1 LGFFSASRHEAITDL
16 ATGIAMHRLF
26 LATALLTVLS
36 VATPTAWSQLPDSV
50 QRSSSPQG
58 FQVQGS
64 GPAGTTGAKSTGA
77 SSVGKE
83 SAGTTAAATT
93 GKSSVQIQGNTRI
106 NAAATGT
113 TATALGQGNKAGND
127 LGAIG
132 GK

>member
-1 LGFFSASRHEAITDL
+1 ML
-16 ATGIAMHRLF
+16 RLF
-26 LATALLTVLS
+26 LANSLLMVLS
-36 VATPTAWSQLPDSV
+36 IATPTVWSQLPDRV
-50 QRSSSPQG
+50 ERSSSPQG

-64 GPAGTTGAKSTGA
+64 GPVGTTSAKTAATGT
-77 SSVGKE
+77 VGKE
-83 SAGTTAAATT
+83 SAGTSAPTAT
-93 GKSSVQIQGNTRI
+93 GKSNVQIQGSTRI